1 MHPHLQQMNN
11 KTRHISLVCYTM
23 NLAHANIFAHCSN
36 CLKILLFPEFL
47 VFFLKIDNCKNFW
60 KLES

>member
-23 NLAHANIFAHCSN
+23 NLAHANFFCT
-36 CLKILLFPEFL
+36 LFQL
-47 VFFLKIDNCKNFW
+47 
-60 KLES
+60 LESSALS